1 MVINQEQIYL
11 FIIHNN
17 PQGERERERRGGS
30 DI

>member
-17 PQGERERERRGGS
+17 PQGEREREREGGE
-30 DI
+30 